1 MTTVMTWPDH
11 LLSLAEWDALPED
24 NTRRY
29 ELAEGVMQVSPR
41 PVHNHQWAI
50 SELLYQLRSQLP
62 AELHVLPEFELV
74 VFGSDPPTVRVP
86 DLLVFPAAV
95 GKTNPPHI
103 KAVDAL
109 LAVEVI
115 SPGSRRRDR
124 VTKLNEYAE
133 AGIPDYWII
142 DLDAPVS
149 ITAFQLIDG
158 DYELN
163 AETDDVLSVTT
174 PVPLTVNMRDLLP

>member
-1 MTTVMTWPDH
+1 MSSVMWPDH
-11 LLSLAEWDALPED
+11 LLSLADWDALPED
-24 NTRRY
+24 NSRQY
-29 ELAEGVMQVSPR
+29 ELAEGVLQVSPR

-62 AELHVLPEFELV
+62 AELRVLPEFELV
-74 VFGSDPPTVRVP
+74 VFDNDPPTVRVP
-86 DLLVFPAAV
+86 DLMVIPAVV
-95 GKTNPPHI
+95 GKTNPARV
-103 KAVDAL
+103 KGEAVL

-115 SPGSRRRDR
+115 SPGSRRIDR
-124 VTKLNEYAE
+124 MTKLKEYAE
-133 AGIPDYWII
+133 AGIPDYWIV

-163 AETDDVLSVTT
+163 AEVQDVLSVTT
-174 PVPLTVNMRDLLP
+174 PAPLTVNVGDLVS